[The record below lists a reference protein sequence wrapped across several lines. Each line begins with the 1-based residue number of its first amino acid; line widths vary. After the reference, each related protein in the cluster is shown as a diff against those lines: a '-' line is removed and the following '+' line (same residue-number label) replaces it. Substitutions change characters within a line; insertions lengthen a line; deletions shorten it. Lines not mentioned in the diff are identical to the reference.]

1 MELIQALVRIQQ
13 NARMSD
19 RAFAASLG
27 VPRSTWNGYKLGYPI
42 SLTFVQKALAAYPQ
56 IKPAA
61 ERLFFALLSDK
72 SSKGRSG
79 RPRQEVAS

>member
-1 MELIQALVRIQQ
+1 MELVAALVRIQQ

-42 SLTFVQKALAAYPQ
+42 SLGFVQKAVAVYPQ
-56 IKPAA
+56 VKPAA
-61 ERLFFALLSDK
+61 EKIVFALISDK
-72 SSKGRSG
+72 SSKRRVGRKV
-79 RPRQEVAS
+79 QQVAS

>member
-1 MELIQALVRIQQ
+1 MELVAALVRIQQ

-42 SLTFVQKALAAYPQ
+42 SLGFVQKAVAAYPQ
-56 IKPAA
+56 VKPTA
-61 ERLFFALLSDK
+61 ERIIFALISDK
-72 SSKGRSG
+72 SSNRRSG
-79 RPRQEVAS
+79 RKSHAVA